1 MPSALFI
8 VLYLLAGVC
17 QVMVMAL
24 MRMVMVMMMRKRVS
38 MVTYGDL

>member
-17 QVMVMAL
+17 QVMVVAL
-24 MRMVMVMMMRKRVS
+24 VRMVMMMILRKMAR